1 MSTFDLTMFVEDTLV
16 FKKYG
21 AMPYRFEAMLPTAKK
36 TAAALCCLWGEHM
49 SFYIGLLVFVVGSNK
64 GELGVWMAC
73 LNI

>member
-36 TAAALCCLWGEHM
+36 PPRSSVVYEVNTCHSTLAYWSLWSGVT
-49 SFYIGLLVFVVGSNK
+49 SRTWSLDGLSYI
-64 GELGVWMAC
+64 
-73 LNI
+73 